1 VTFQILED
9 LKMFTSIIHVS
20 PQGAMVNK
28 RLDAIWK
35 PGGLTATSVEVK
47 TGIFGWT
54 MVCGGR
60 SK

>member
-1 VTFQILED
+1 MTFQILED
-9 LKMFTSIIHVS
+9 LKMFMSIIYVS

-47 TGIFGWT
+47 TGILRWA
-54 MVCGGR
+54 MVCGSR